1 MMMIK
6 RLRFSLAVL
15 VICGLFGFVFADGV
29 LSQSSGTHVFV
40 NPDPANATT
49 CAETTIAIRVDAVE
63 NLTAFDLLITFDAT
77 VVEIT
82 AVENGGFL
90 VAPDEPALYSPD
102 NNDGDWN
109 TDGFIRFGL
118 AQQRDSLTG
127 TLDPKTG
134 DGDLALITLRALAPN
149 ASTDIVI
156 DVDESMLVDW
166 PDAFKIDFT
175 AENGTVNTASCPPTD
190 LDLSKFLV
198 PENEPAGTEVGLFAT
213 TDPDPVDSFT
223 YTLVKTGA
231 YPDNT
236 SFEILGDRLLTLE
249 SFNYETKSSYEIRVR
264 STDFGGLWIEETFK
278 ISVEDINDRPVA
290 YDQTVIATEDQ
301 PINILL
307 TGFDEDGDSLTFS
320 VTELPKFGALSGT
333 IPNLTYTPDAG
344 YVGFDSFKFTVSD
357 TELTSEVATVSIEIG
372 SKWTVQ
378 YYFPIFSKQ

>member
-109 TDGFIRFGL
+109 TDGLIRFGL

-175 AENGTVNTASCPPTD
+175 AENGTVNTA
-190 LDLSKFLV
+190 
-198 PENEPAGTEVGLFAT
+198 
-213 TDPDPVDSFT
+213 
-223 YTLVKTGA
+223 
-231 YPDNT
+231 
-236 SFEILGDRLLTLE
+236 I
-249 SFNYETKSSYEIRVR
+249 
-264 STDFGGLWIEETFK
+264 
-278 ISVEDINDRPVA
+278 
-290 YDQTVIATEDQ
+290 
-301 PINILL
+301 
-307 TGFDEDGDSLTFS
+307 
-320 VTELPKFGALSGT
+320 
-333 IPNLTYTPDAG
+333 
-344 YVGFDSFKFTVSD
+344 
-357 TELTSEVATVSIEIG
+357 
-372 SKWTVQ
+372 